1 MNSQISGANSPE
13 FMATTLL
20 SRCYRIY
27 NFDACK
33 CVSSENHQTTG
44 KRIGK
49 RNLEFDSRF
58 PKPARLIHRD
68 RSKVIKQLNDPA
80 LTRALRVFADSGHM
94 EDALHLFDEMNK
106 ADAFVWNVMI
116 RGFVSCG
123 LYIEAVQFYCRMVF
137 AGIKAD
143 SFTYPFVIKSVAGIS
158 SLEDG
163 KKIHAM
169 VIKLGFVSDVYV
181 CNSLISMYM
190 KLGCAWAA
198 EKVFEEMPERDI
210 VSWNSMISGYL
221 AVEDGFRSL
230 MLFREMLKCGLKPDR
245 FSTMS
250 ALGACSHMYNS
261 KMGKEIHCHAIRSR
275 IETGDVMVMT
285 SILDMYSKYGEV
297 SYAERIFNGVI
308 QKNIVAWNVMV
319 GCYAR
324 NGRVIDAFLCF
335 QKMSGQNGLQPD
347 VITLINLLPACAIL
361 EGRTIHGY
369 ATRRGFLPHIVLET
383 ALIDMYGECGQL
395 ESAEVIFDRMDEKN
409 LVSWNSIIAAY
420 VQNGKNFSAL
430 KLFKELWDS
439 SLIPDST
446 TIASILPA
454 YAESLSL
461 SEGRQIH
468 AYIVKSRYGSNTII
482 LNTLVHMY
490 AMCGDLEDA
499 RKCFNHVLL
508 KDVVSWNSIIMAY
521 AVHGFGRIS
530 VCLFSEMIASKVNPN
545 KSTFAS
551 LLAACSISGMVDE
564 GWEYFELMKREY
576 GIDPG
581 IEHYGYM
588 LDHIGRTGNFSAA
601 KRFIEEMPFVPTAR
615 IWGSLLNASRN
626 HNDIT
631 VAEFAAEQIVK
642 MEHDNTGCYVLL
654 LNMYAEAGRWEDVNR
669 IKLLMESKGISRTS
683 SRSTVETK
691 SKTHVFTNGDRSHV
705 VTNKIYE
712 VLDVVTRMIGEEE
725 HSYVHCVSKLKPET
739 LLKSRSYSPRRHSVR
754 LATCFGLISTE
765 TGRTVM
771 VRNNTRICRKCHEF
785 LEKVS
790 KMTRREIV
798 VGDSKIFHH
807 FSNGSCSCGNYW

>member
-1 MNSQISGANSPE
+1 
-13 FMATTLL
+13 MAATILA
-20 SRCYRIY
+20 RCYCIY

-33 CVSSENHQTTG
+33 CVSSENRHQT
-44 KRIGK
+44 KVK
-49 RNLEFDSRF
+49 RNLVIDQRLS
-58 PKPARLIHRD
+58 KPTRIIVRD
-68 RSKVIKQLNDPA
+68 RSKQRNKLNDPA
-80 LTRALRVFADSGHM
+80 LTRALRNLADSGSI

-116 RGFVSCG
+116 RGFVSSG
-123 LYIEAVQFYCRMVF
+123 LYHEAVKFYCRMVF

-190 KLGCAWAA
+190 KLGCAWDA

-221 AVEDGFRSL
+221 ALEDGFRSL
-230 MLFREMLKCGLKPDR
+230 MLFKEMLKCGFEPDR

-250 ALGACSHMYNS
+250 ALGACSYVYS
-261 KMGKEIHCHAIRSR
+261 PILGKEIHCYAIRSR
-275 IETGDVMVMT
+275 IETSDVMVLT
-285 SILDMYSKYGEV
+285 SVLDMYSKYGEV
-297 SYAERIFNGVI
+297 SYAERIFNGMI
-308 QKNIVAWNVMV
+308 QRNIVAWNVMI

-324 NGRVIDAFLCF
+324 NGRVVDAFLCF
-335 QKMSGQNGLQPD
+335 QKLLKANGLQPD

-369 ATRRGFLPHIVLET
+369 AMRRGFFPHIVLET
-383 ALIDMYGECGQL
+383 ALIDMYGECGKL
-395 ESAEVIFDRMDEKN
+395 KSAEVIFDRMAEKN

-420 VQNGKNFSAL
+420 VQNGKNYSAL
-430 KLFKELWDS
+430 ELLQELLDS
-439 SLIPDST
+439 SLVPDST

-461 SEGRQIH
+461 SEGRTFH
-468 AYIVKSRYGSNTII
+468 AYIIKARYGSNTII
-482 LNTLVHMY
+482 LNSLVHMY

-499 RKCFNHVLL
+499 RKCFDQVVL
-508 KDVVSWNSIIMAY
+508 KDIVSWNSIIMAY

-530 VCLFSEMIASKVNPN
+530 VCLFSEMISSGVEPN

-551 LLAACSISGMVDE
+551 LLAACSISGMINE
-564 GWEYFELMKREY
+564 GWKYFDLMKREY

-581 IEHYGYM
+581 IEHYRYM
-588 LDHIGRTGNFSAA
+588 LDLIGRTGNFSSAT
-601 KRFIEEMPFVPTAR
+601 RFIEEMPLMPTAR

-626 HNDIT
+626 HSDIT
-631 VAEFAAEQIVK
+631 VAEFAAEQIFK

-654 LNMYAEAGRWEDVNR
+654 LNMYTEAGRWEDVNR
-669 IKLLMESKGISRTS
+669 IKLLMKSKGITRTT

-691 SKTHVFTNGDRSHV
+691 SKTQVFTNGDRSHV
-705 VTNKIYE
+705 ETNKIYE
-712 VLDVVTRMIGEEE
+712 VLNIVSRMIGEEE
-725 HSYVHCVSKLKPET
+725 DSYVHCVSKLRPET
-739 LLKSRSYSPRRHSVR
+739 LLKRRSNSPRRHSVR
-754 LATCFGLISTE
+754 LATCLGLISTE
-765 TGRTVM
+765 TGRTVR
-771 VRNNTRICRKCHEF
+771 VKNNTRICRKCHEF
-785 LEKVS
+785 LEKAS
-790 KMTRREIV
+790 KMTKREII

>member
-1 MNSQISGANSPE
+1 
-13 FMATTLL
+13 MAATLL

-27 NFDACK
+27 NCDACK

-44 KRIGK
+44 KRS
-49 RNLEFDSRF
+49 LEFDSRF
-58 PKPARLIHRD
+58 SKPVRLALRD
-68 RSKVIKQLNDPA
+68 RYKVTKQLNDPA
-80 LTRALRVFADSGHM
+80 LTRALRGFADSGLM
-94 EDALHLFDEMNK
+94 EDALQLFDEMNK
-106 ADAFVWNVMI
+106 ADTFVWNVMI
-116 RGFVSCG
+116 KGFTSCG
-123 LYIEAVQFYCRMVF
+123 LYFEALQLYCRMVF
-137 AGIKAD
+137 AGVKAD
-143 SFTYPFVIKSVAGIS
+143 SFTYPFVIKSVTGIS
-158 SLEDG
+158 SLEEG

-169 VIKLGFVSDVYV
+169 VIKLRFVSDVYV
-181 CNSLISMYM
+181 CNSLLSLYM
-190 KLGCAWAA
+190 KLGCAYDA

-221 AVEDGFRSL
+221 ALEDGFRSL
-230 MLFREMLKCGLKPDR
+230 MLFKEMLKFGFKPDR

-250 ALGACSHMYNS
+250 ALGACSHVYS
-261 KMGKEIHCHAIRSR
+261 PKMGKELHCHAVRSR

-285 SILDMYSKYGEV
+285 SILDMYSKYGVV
-297 SYAERIFNGVI
+297 SYAERIFNGMI
-308 QKNIVAWNVMV
+308 QRNIVAWNVLI

-324 NGRVIDAFLCF
+324 NSRVTDAFLCF
-335 QKMSGQNGLQPD
+335 QKMSEQNGLQPD

-369 ATRRGFLPHIVLET
+369 AMRRGFLPHIVLDT
-383 ALIDMYGECGQL
+383 ALIDMYGEWGQL
-395 ESAEVIFDRMDEKN
+395 KSAEVIFDRIAEKN
-409 LVSWNSIIAAY
+409 LISWNSIIAAY
-420 VQNGKNFSAL
+420 VQNGKNYSAL
-430 KLFKELWDS
+430 ELFQKLWDS
-439 SLIPDST
+439 SLLPDST

-482 LNTLVHMY
+482 LNSLVHMY

-530 VCLFSEMIASKVNPN
+530 VCLFSEMIASKVDPN

-564 GWEYFELMKREY
+564 GWEYFESMKREY

-588 LDHIGRTGNFSAA
+588 LDLIGRTGNFSAA
-601 KRFIEEMPFVPTAR
+601 KRFIREMPFLPTAR

-631 VAEFAAEQIVK
+631 VAEFAAEQIFK

-654 LNMYAEAGRWEDVNR
+654 LNMYAEARRWEDVNR

-683 SRSTVETK
+683 SRSTVEAK
-691 SKTHVFTNGDRSHV
+691 SKTHVLTNGDRSHV
-705 VTNKIYE
+705 ETNKIYE
-712 VLDVVTRMIGEEE
+712 VLDIVSRMIGEEE
-725 HSYVHCVSKLKPET
+725 EEEEEEEEDSYVHCVSKLRPET
-739 LLKSRSYSPRRHSVR
+739 LVKSRSNSPRRHSVR

-765 TGRTVM
+765 TGRTVT
-771 VRNNTRICRKCHEF
+771 VRKYTRICRKCHEF
-785 LEKVS
+785 LEKAS

-807 FSNGSCSCGNYW
+807 FSNGRCSCGNYW

>member
-1 MNSQISGANSPE
+1 
-13 FMATTLL
+13 MAATLL

-27 NFDACK
+27 NCDACK

-44 KRIGK
+44 KRS
-49 RNLEFDSRF
+49 LEFDSRF
-58 PKPARLIHRD
+58 SKPVRLVLRD
-68 RSKVIKQLNDPA
+68 RYKVTKQLNDPA
-80 LTRALRVFADSGHM
+80 LTRALRGFADSGLM
-94 EDALHLFDEMNK
+94 EDALQLFDEMNK
-106 ADAFVWNVMI
+106 ADTFVWNVMI
-116 RGFVSCG
+116 KGFTSCG
-123 LYIEAVQFYCRMVF
+123 LYFEALQLYCRMVF
-137 AGIKAD
+137 SGVKAD
-143 SFTYPFVIKSVAGIS
+143 SFTYPFVIKSVTGIS
-158 SLEDG
+158 SLEEG

-169 VIKLGFVSDVYV
+169 VIKLRFVSDVYV
-181 CNSLISMYM
+181 CNSLISLYM
-190 KLGCAWAA
+190 KLGCSWDA

-221 AVEDGFRSL
+221 ALEDGFRSL
-230 MLFREMLKCGLKPDR
+230 MLFKEMLKFGFKPDR

-250 ALGACSHMYNS
+250 ALGACSHVYSPN
-261 KMGKEIHCHAIRSR
+261 MGKELHCHAVRSR
-275 IETGDVMVMT
+275 IETGDVM
-285 SILDMYSKYGEV
+285 
-297 SYAERIFNGVI
+297 
-308 QKNIVAWNVMV
+308 
-319 GCYAR
+319 
-324 NGRVIDAFLCF
+324 
-335 QKMSGQNGLQPD
+335 KMSEQNGLQPD

-369 ATRRGFLPHIVLET
+369 AMRRGFLPHIVLDT
-383 ALIDMYGECGQL
+383 ALIDMYGEWGQL
-395 ESAEVIFDRMDEKN
+395 KSAEVIFDRIAEKN
-409 LVSWNSIIAAY
+409 LISWNSIIAAY
-420 VQNGKNFSAL
+420 VQNGKNYSAL
-430 KLFKELWDS
+430 ELFQKLWDS
-439 SLIPDST
+439 SLLPDST

-482 LNTLVHMY
+482 LNSLVHMY

-530 VCLFSEMIASKVNPN
+530 VCLFSEMIASKVDPN

-564 GWEYFELMKREY
+564 GWEYFESMKREY

-588 LDHIGRTGNFSAA
+588 LDLIGRTGNFSSA
-601 KRFIEEMPFVPTAR
+601 KRFIREMPFLPTAR

-631 VAEFAAEQIVK
+631 VAEFAAEQIFK

-654 LNMYAEAGRWEDVNR
+654 LNMYAEARRWEDVNR

-683 SRSTVETK
+683 SRSTVEAK
-691 SKTHVFTNGDRSHV
+691 SKTHVLTNGDRSHV
-705 VTNKIYE
+705 ETNKIYE
-712 VLDVVTRMIGEEE
+712 VLDIVSRMIGEEE
-725 HSYVHCVSKLKPET
+725 EEDSYVHYVSKLRRET
-739 LLKSRSYSPRRHSVR
+739 LAKSRSNSPRRHSVR

-765 TGRTVM
+765 TGRTVT

-785 LEKVS
+785 LEKAS

-807 FSNGSCSCGNYW
+807 FSNGRCSCGNYW

>member
-1 MNSQISGANSPE
+1 
-13 FMATTLL
+13 MAATLL

-27 NFDACK
+27 NCDACK

-44 KRIGK
+44 KRS
-49 RNLEFDSRF
+49 LEFDSRF
-58 PKPARLIHRD
+58 SKPVRLVLRD
-68 RSKVIKQLNDPA
+68 RYKVTKQLNDPA
-80 LTRALRVFADSGHM
+80 LTRALRGFADSGLM
-94 EDALHLFDEMNK
+94 EDALQLFDEMNK
-106 ADAFVWNVMI
+106 ADTFVWNVMI
-116 RGFVSCG
+116 KGFTSCG
-123 LYIEAVQFYCRMVF
+123 LYFEALQLYCRMVF
-137 AGIKAD
+137 SGVKAD
-143 SFTYPFVIKSVAGIS
+143 SFTYPFVIKSVTGIS
-158 SLEDG
+158 SLEEG

-169 VIKLGFVSDVYV
+169 VIKLRFVSDVYV
-181 CNSLISMYM
+181 CNSLISLYM
-190 KLGCAWAA
+190 KLGCSWDA

-221 AVEDGFRSL
+221 ALEDGFRSL
-230 MLFREMLKCGLKPDR
+230 MLFKEMLKFGFKPDR

-250 ALGACSHMYNS
+250 ALGACSHVYSPN
-261 KMGKEIHCHAIRSR
+261 MGKELHCHAVRSR

-297 SYAERIFNGVI
+297 SYAERIFKCII
-308 QKNIVAWNVMV
+308 QRNIVAWNVLI

-324 NGRVIDAFLCF
+324 NSRVTDAFLCF
-335 QKMSGQNGLQPD
+335 QKMSEQNGLQPD

-369 ATRRGFLPHIVLET
+369 AMRRGFLPHIVLDT
-383 ALIDMYGECGQL
+383 ALIDMYGEWGQL
-395 ESAEVIFDRMDEKN
+395 KSAEVIFDRIAEKN
-409 LVSWNSIIAAY
+409 LISWNSIIAAY
-420 VQNGKNFSAL
+420 VQNGKNYSAL
-430 KLFKELWDS
+430 ELFQKLWDS
-439 SLIPDST
+439 SLLPDST

-482 LNTLVHMY
+482 LNSLVHMY

-530 VCLFSEMIASKVNPN
+530 VCLFSEMIASKVDPN

-564 GWEYFELMKREY
+564 GWEYFESMKREY

-588 LDHIGRTGNFSAA
+588 LDLIGRTGNFSSA
-601 KRFIEEMPFVPTAR
+601 KRFIREMPFLPTAR

-631 VAEFAAEQIVK
+631 VAEFAAEQIFK

-654 LNMYAEAGRWEDVNR
+654 LNMYAEARRWEDVNR

-683 SRSTVETK
+683 SRSTVEAK
-691 SKTHVFTNGDRSHV
+691 SKTHVLTNGDRSHV
-705 VTNKIYE
+705 ETNKIYE
-712 VLDVVTRMIGEEE
+712 VLDIVSRMIGEEE
-725 HSYVHCVSKLKPET
+725 EEDSYVHYVSKLRRET
-739 LLKSRSYSPRRHSVR
+739 LAKSRSNSPRRHSVR

-765 TGRTVM
+765 TGRTVT

-785 LEKVS
+785 LEKAS

-807 FSNGSCSCGNYW
+807 FSNGRCSCGNYW

>member
-1 MNSQISGANSPE
+1 MA
-13 FMATTLL
+13 ATTLL

-27 NFDACK
+27 TYEACK

-44 KRIGK
+44 KQNGN
-49 RNLEFDSRF
+49 RNLQFDSRLS
-58 PKPARLIHRD
+58 KPTRIVLRK
-68 RSKVIKQLNDPA
+68 RSQQLNDPA
-80 LTRALRVFADSGHM
+80 LTRALRGFADSGLM
-94 EDALHLFDEMNK
+94 DDALQLFDGMNK

-116 RGFVSCG
+116 RGYTSFG
-123 LYIEAVQFYCRMVF
+123 FYIEAVQFYCRMVF

-143 SFTYPFVIKSVAGIS
+143 SFTFPFVIKSVAAIS
-158 SLEDG
+158 SSEDG

-190 KLGCAWAA
+190 KLGCAWDA
-198 EKVFEEMPERDI
+198 EKVFDEMPERDI

-221 AVEDGFRSL
+221 ALEDGSRSL
-230 MLFREMLKCGLKPDR
+230 MLFKEMLICGFKPDR
-245 FSTMS
+245 FSIMS
-250 ALGACSHMYNS
+250 ALGACCSHVYS
-261 KMGKEIHCHAIRSR
+261 PKMGKEIHCHAIRSR
-275 IETGDVMVMT
+275 IETGDVMVLT
-285 SILDMYSKYGEV
+285 SVLDMYSKYGEV
-297 SYAERIFNGVI
+297 SYAERIFNGMS
-308 QKNIVAWNVMV
+308 QRNIVAWNVMV

-335 QKMSGQNGLQPD
+335 QKMSEQNGLQPD
-347 VITLINLLPACAIL
+347 VITLINLLPACGIL

-369 ATRRGFLPHIVLET
+369 AIRRGFLPHLVLET
-383 ALIDMYGECGQL
+383 ALIEMYGECGQVK
-395 ESAEVIFDRMDEKN
+395 SAEVIFDRMAERN
-409 LVSWNSIIAAY
+409 LVSWNSIVAAY
-420 VQNGKNFSAL
+420 VQNGKNYSAL
-430 KLFKELWDS
+430 ELFQELWDS
-439 SLIPDST
+439 SLVPDST

-454 YAESLSL
+454 YAECLSL

-468 AYIVKSRYGSNTII
+468 AYIVKSRYWSNTII
-482 LNTLVHMY
+482 LNSLVHMY

-499 RKCFNHVLL
+499 RKCFNHVLV

-530 VCLFSEMIASKVNPN
+530 VCLFSEMNSSKVNPN

-551 LLAACSISGMVDE
+551 LLAACSVTGMVDE
-564 GWEYFELMKREY
+564 GWEYFEMMKREY

-588 LDHIGRTGNFSAA
+588 MDLIGRTGNFSAA
-601 KRFIEEMPFVPTAR
+601 KRFIGEMPFVPTPR

-626 HNDIT
+626 HMDISI
-631 VAEFAAEQIVK
+631 AEFAAEQIFK

-669 IKLLMESKGISRTS
+669 IKLLMERNGISRTS
-683 SRSTVETK
+683 SHSTVETK

-705 VTNKIYE
+705 ETNKIYE
-712 VLDVVTRMIGEEE
+712 VLDILTRMIGEEKE
-725 HSYVHCVSKLKPET
+725 EEDSYVQCISKLRPET
-739 LLKSRSYSPRRHSVR
+739 LVKSRVNSPRRHSVR

-785 LEKVS
+785 LEKAS

-798 VGDSKIFHH
+798 VGDSKFFHH
-807 FSNGSCSCGNYW
+807 FSNGHCSCGNYW

>member
-1 MNSQISGANSPE
+1 
-13 FMATTLL
+13 MAATLL
-20 SRCYRIY
+20 SRCYRIF
-27 NFDACK
+27 NCDACK
-33 CVSSENHQTTG
+33 CVSSENHQTN
-44 KRIGK
+44 GK

-58 PKPARLIHRD
+58 SKPPRLVLRD
-68 RSKVIKQLNDPA
+68 RSKVTKMLNDPA
-80 LTRALRVFADSGHM
+80 LTRALRGFADSGLM
-94 EDALHLFDEMNK
+94 EDALQLFDEMNK
-106 ADAFVWNVMI
+106 ADVFVWNVMI

-123 LYIEAVQFYCRMVF
+123 LYHEAVQFYSRMVF
-137 AGIKAD
+137 ADIKGD

-158 SLEDG
+158 SLEEG

-181 CNSLISMYM
+181 CNSLISLYM
-190 KLGCAWAA
+190 KLGCAWDA
-198 EKVFEEMPERDI
+198 EKVFEQMPDRDI

-221 AVEDGFRSL
+221 ALEDGFRSL
-230 MLFREMLKCGLKPDR
+230 ILFKEMLKCGFRPDR

-250 ALGACSHMYNS
+250 ALGACSHVYS
-261 KMGKEIHCHAIRSR
+261 PKMGKEIHCHAVRSR
-275 IETGDVMVMT
+275 IETGDVMVMS

-297 SYAERIFNGVI
+297 SYAERIFNGMI
-308 QKNIVAWNVMV
+308 QRNIVVWNVMV

-324 NGRVIDAFLCF
+324 NSRVTDAFLCF
-335 QKMSGQNGLQPD
+335 QKMSEQNGLQPD
-347 VITLINLLPACAIL
+347 VITLISLLPACAIL

-369 ATRRGFLPHIVLET
+369 AMRRGFLPHIVLET

-395 ESAEVIFDRMDEKN
+395 KSAEVIFDRMAEKN
-409 LVSWNSIIAAY
+409 LISWNSIIAAY
-420 VQNGKNFSAL
+420 MQNGKNYSAL
-430 KLFKELWDS
+430 QLFQKLWDS
-439 SLIPDST
+439 SLVPDST

-482 LNTLVHMY
+482 LNSLVHMY

-521 AVHGFGRIS
+521 AVHGYGRIS

-564 GWEYFELMKREY
+564 GWEYFESMKREY

-588 LDHIGRTGNFSAA
+588 LDLIGRTGNFSAA
-601 KRFIEEMPFVPTAR
+601 KRFIEEMPFLPTAR

-626 HNDIT
+626 HNDIA
-631 VAEFAAEQIVK
+631 VVEFAAEQIFK

-654 LNMYAEAGRWEDVNR
+654 LNMYAEARRWEDVNR

-683 SRSTVETK
+683 SRSTVEAK
-691 SKTHVFTNGDRSHV
+691 SKTHVLTNGDRSHV
-705 VTNKIYE
+705 ETNKIYE
-712 VLDVVTRMIGEEE
+712 VLDIVSRMIGEEE
-725 HSYVHCVSKLKPET
+725 EEEEEDSYVHCVSKLRPET
-739 LLKSRSYSPRRHSVR
+739 LVKSRSNSPRRHSVR

-765 TGRTVM
+765 TGRTVT

-785 LEKVS
+785 LEKAS

-807 FSNGSCSCGNYW
+807 FSNGRCSCGNYW

>member
-1 MNSQISGANSPE
+1 
-13 FMATTLL
+13 MAATLL
-20 SRCYRIY
+20 SRCNRIY
-27 NFDACK
+27 TYEACK

-44 KRIGK
+44 KQNGN
-49 RNLEFDSRF
+49 RNLEFDSRLS
-58 PKPARLIHRD
+58 KPTRMVLRK
-68 RSKVIKQLNDPA
+68 RFQQLNDPA
-80 LTRALRVFADSGHM
+80 LTRALRGFADSGLM
-94 EDALHLFDEMNK
+94 DDALQLFDGMNK

-116 RGFVSCG
+116 RGYTSFG
-123 LYIEAVQFYCRMVF
+123 FYTKAVQFYCRMVF

-143 SFTYPFVIKSVAGIS
+143 SFTYPFVIKSVAGILS
-158 SLEDG
+158 AEDG

-190 KLGCAWAA
+190 KLGCAWDA
-198 EKVFEEMPERDI
+198 EKVFNEMPERDI
-210 VSWNSMISGYL
+210 VSWNSLISGYL
-221 AVEDGFRSL
+221 ALDDGVRSL
-230 MLFREMLKCGLKPDR
+230 MLFKEMLICGFKPDR
-245 FSTMS
+245 FSIMS
-250 ALGACSHMYNS
+250 ALGACCSYVYS
-261 KMGKEIHCHAIRSR
+261 PKMGKEIHCHALRSR
-275 IETGDVMVMT
+275 IETGDVMVLT
-285 SILDMYSKYGEV
+285 SVLDMYSKYGEV
-297 SYAERIFNGVI
+297 SCAERIFNGMS
-308 QKNIVAWNVMV
+308 QRNIVAWNVMV

-335 QKMSGQNGLQPD
+335 QKMSEQNGLQPD
-347 VITLINLLPACAIL
+347 VITLINLLPACGIL

-369 ATRRGFLPHIVLET
+369 AIRRGFLPHLVLET
-383 ALIDMYGECGQL
+383 ALIDMYGEYGQL
-395 ESAEVIFDRMDEKN
+395 KSAEVIFDRMAEKN
-409 LVSWNSIIAAY
+409 FVSWNSIIAAY
-420 VQNGKNFSAL
+420 VENGKNYSAL
-430 KLFKELWDS
+430 ELFQELWDS
-439 SLIPDST
+439 SLVLDST

-454 YAESLSL
+454 YAECLSL

-468 AYIVKSRYGSNTII
+468 AYIVKSRYVSNTII
-482 LNTLVHMY
+482 LNSLIHMY
-490 AMCGDLEDA
+490 AMCGDLDDA
-499 RKCFNHVLL
+499 RKCFNHVLV

-551 LLAACSISGMVDE
+551 LLAACSVTGMVDE
-564 GWEYFELMKREY
+564 GWEYFEMMKREY

-588 LDHIGRTGNFSAA
+588 MDLIGRTGNFNAA
-601 KRFIEEMPFVPTAR
+601 KRFIEEMSFVPTPR

-626 HNDIT
+626 HMDIN
-631 VAEFAAEQIVK
+631 VAEFAAEHLFK

-691 SKTHVFTNGDRSHV
+691 SKTHVFTNGDRSDV
-705 VTNKIYE
+705 ETNKIYE
-712 VLDVVTRMIGEEE
+712 VLDIVTRMIGEEKE
-725 HSYVHCVSKLKPET
+725 KEDSYVYCISKLRPET
-739 LLKSRSYSPRRHSVR
+739 LVKSRSNSPRRHSVR

-771 VRNNTRICRKCHEF
+771 VRNSTRICRKCHEF
-785 LEKVS
+785 LEKAS

-807 FSNGSCSCGNYW
+807 FSNGRCSCGNYW

>member
-1 MNSQISGANSPE
+1 
-13 FMATTLL
+13 MATTLL

-27 NFDACK
+27 NSEACK

-44 KRIGK
+44 KQNGN
-49 RNLEFDSRF
+49 RNLEFDSGQS
-58 PKPARLIHRD
+58 KPARIVLRK
-68 RSKVIKQLNDPA
+68 RSQLTKQLNDPA
-80 LTRALRVFADSGHM
+80 LTRALRGFADSGLM
-94 EDALHLFDEMNK
+94 DDALQLFDEMNK
-106 ADAFVWNVMI
+106 ADVYVWNVII
-116 RGFVSCG
+116 RGYTSCG
-123 LYIEAVQFYCRMVF
+123 FYIEAVQFYCRMVL

-169 VIKLGFVSDVYV
+169 VIKLRFVSDVYV
-181 CNSLISMYM
+181 SNSLISMYM
-190 KLGCAWAA
+190 KLGCAWDA

-221 AVEDGFRSL
+221 ALEDGIRSL
-230 MLFREMLKCGLKPDR
+230 ILFKEMLKYGFKPDR
-245 FSTMS
+245 FSIMS
-250 ALGACSHMYNS
+250 ALGACSHVYGP

-275 IETGDVMVMT
+275 TETGDVMVLT

-297 SYAERIFNGVI
+297 SYAERIFNGMI
-308 QKNIVAWNVMV
+308 QRNIVSWNVMV
-319 GCYAR
+319 GCYAI
-324 NGRVIDAFLCF
+324 NGRVIDAFVCF
-335 QKMSGQNGLQPD
+335 QKMSEQNGLQPD

-361 EGRTIHGY
+361 EGRMIHGY
-369 ATRRGFLPHIVLET
+369 AIRRGFLPHLVLET
-383 ALIDMYGECGQL
+383 ALVDMYGECRQL
-395 ESAEVIFDRMDEKN
+395 KSAELIFDRMAEKN

-420 VQNGKNFSAL
+420 VQNGKNYSAL
-430 KLFKELWDS
+430 ELFQELWDS
-439 SLIPDST
+439 SLVPDST

-461 SEGRQIH
+461 SEGRKIH

-482 LNTLVHMY
+482 LNSLVHMY

-499 RKCFNHVLL
+499 RTCFNHVLL

-545 KSTFAS
+545 NSTFAS

-564 GWEYFELMKREY
+564 GWEYFEMMKREY

-588 LDHIGRTGNFSAA
+588 LDLIGRTGNFSAA

-626 HNDIT
+626 HNNINI
-631 VAEFAAEQIVK
+631 AESAAEQIFK
-642 MEHDNTGCYVLL
+642 MQHDNTGCYVLL
-654 LNMYAEAGRWEDVNR
+654 LNMYAEAERWEDVNR
-669 IKLLMESKGISRTS
+669 IKLLMESKGISRRS
-683 SRSTVETK
+683 SHSTVETK
-691 SKTHVFTNGDRSHV
+691 GKIHVFTNGDRSQV
-705 VTNKIYE
+705 QKNKIYE
-712 VLDVVTRMIGEEE
+712 VLDIISRMIGEEE
-725 HSYVHCVSKLKPET
+725 GEDSYVHCVSKLRPES
-739 LLKSRSYSPRRHSVR
+739 LVESISNSPSRHSVR

-765 TGRTVM
+765 TGKTVM
-771 VRNNTRICRKCHEF
+771 VRNNTRICRRCHEF
-785 LEKVS
+785 LEKAS

-807 FSNGSCSCGNYW
+807 FCNGRCSCGNYW

>member
-1 MNSQISGANSPE
+1 
-13 FMATTLL
+13 MAATLL

-27 NFDACK
+27 NCDACK
-33 CVSSENHQTTG
+33 CVSSENHQTRG
-44 KRIGK
+44 KQ
-49 RNLEFDSRF
+49 NLEYQRF
-58 PKPARLIHRD
+58 SKPSRLIHRN
-68 RSKVIKQLNDPA
+68 RSKVTKQLNDPA
-80 LTRALRVFADSGHM
+80 LTRALRGFADSGLM
-94 EDALHLFDEMNK
+94 EDALQLFDEMNK
-106 ADAFVWNVMI
+106 ADVFVWNVMI

-123 LYIEAVQFYCRMVF
+123 LYHEAVQFYSRMVF
-137 AGIKAD
+137 AGIKGD

-158 SLEDG
+158 SLEEG

-169 VIKLGFVSDVYV
+169 VIKLAFVSDVYV
-181 CNSLISMYM
+181 CNSLISLYM
-190 KLGCAWAA
+190 KLGCAWDA
-198 EKVFEEMPERDI
+198 EKLFDQMPERDI

-221 AVEDGFRSL
+221 ALEDGFRSL
-230 MLFREMLKCGLKPDR
+230 ILFKKMLKCGFRPDR

-250 ALGACSHMYNS
+250 ALGACSHVYS
-261 KMGKEIHCHAIRSR
+261 PKMGKEIHCHAVRSR

-297 SYAERIFNGVI
+297 SYAERIFNGMI
-308 QKNIVAWNVMV
+308 QRNIVVWNVMV

-324 NGRVIDAFLCF
+324 NSRVTDAFLCF
-335 QKMSGQNGLQPD
+335 QKMSEQNGLQPD
-347 VITLINLLPACAIL
+347 VITMINLLPACAIL

-369 ATRRGFLPHIVLET
+369 AMRSGFLPHIVLET

-395 ESAEVIFDRMDEKN
+395 KSAEVIFDRIAEKN
-409 LVSWNSIIAAY
+409 LISWNSIIAAY
-420 VQNGKNFSAL
+420 VQNGKNYSAL
-430 KLFKELWDS
+430 ELFQKLWDS
-439 SLIPDST
+439 SLVPDST

-461 SEGRQIH
+461 NEGRQIH

-482 LNTLVHMY
+482 LNSLVHMY

-530 VCLFSEMIASKVNPN
+530 VCLFSEMIASKVDPN

-564 GWEYFELMKREY
+564 GWEYFESMKREY

-588 LDHIGRTGNFSAA
+588 LDLIGRTGNFSAA
-601 KRFIEEMPFVPTAR
+601 KRFIEEMPFLPTAR

-631 VAEFAAEQIVK
+631 VAEFAAEQIFK

-654 LNMYAEAGRWEDVNR
+654 LNMYAEARRWEDVNR

-683 SRSTVETK
+683 SRSTVEAK
-691 SKTHVFTNGDRSHV
+691 SKTHVLTNGDRSHV
-705 VTNKIYE
+705 EASKIYE
-712 VLDVVTRMIGEEE
+712 VLDIVSRMIGEEE
-725 HSYVHCVSKLKPET
+725 EEDNYVRCVSKLRPET
-739 LLKSRSYSPRRHSVR
+739 LVKSRSNSPRRHSVR

-765 TGRTVM
+765 TGKTVT

-785 LEKVS
+785 LEKAS

-807 FSNGSCSCGNYW
+807 FSNGRCSCGNYW

>member
-1 MNSQISGANSPE
+1 MA
-13 FMATTLL
+13 ATTLL
-20 SRCYRIY
+20 SRCYRIF
-27 NFDACK
+27 NSSEACK

-44 KRIGK
+44 KQNGN
-49 RNLEFDSRF
+49 RNLEFDYRLS
-58 PKPARLIHRD
+58 KPTRVGLRK
-68 RSKVIKQLNDPA
+68 RSQQVNDPA
-80 LTRALRVFADSGHM
+80 LTRALRGFADSGLM
-94 EDALHLFDEMNK
+94 DDALQLFDEMNK

-116 RGFVSCG
+116 RGYTSFG
-123 LYIEAVQFYCRMVF
+123 FYIEAVQFYCRMVF

-143 SFTYPFVIKSVAGIS
+143 SFTYPFVIKSVTGIS

-169 VIKLGFVSDVYV
+169 VIKLGFVLDVYV

-190 KLGCAWAA
+190 KLGCAWDA
-198 EKVFEEMPERDI
+198 EKVFEEMLERDI

-221 AVEDGFRSL
+221 ALEDGSRSL
-230 MLFREMLKCGLKPDR
+230 MLFKEMLICGFKPDR
-245 FSTMS
+245 FSIMS
-250 ALGACSHMYNS
+250 ALGACCSHLYS
-261 KMGKEIHCHAIRSR
+261 AKMGKEIHCHALRSG
-275 IETGDVMVMT
+275 IKTGDVMVLA
-285 SILDMYSKYGEV
+285 SVLDMYSKYGEV
-297 SYAERIFNGVI
+297 NYAERIFNSMV
-308 QKNIVAWNVMV
+308 QRNIVAWNVMV

-335 QKMSGQNGLQPD
+335 QKISEQNGLQPD
-347 VITLINLLPACAIL
+347 VITLINLLPACGIL

-369 ATRRGFLPHIVLET
+369 AIRRGFFPHLVLET

-395 ESAEVIFDRMDEKN
+395 KSAEVIFDRMAEKN

-420 VQNGKNFSAL
+420 VQNGKNYSAL
-430 KLFKELWDS
+430 ELFQELWDS
-439 SLIPDST
+439 SLVPDST

-454 YAESLSL
+454 YAECLSL

-468 AYIVKSRYGSNTII
+468 AYIVKSRYVSNTII
-482 LNTLVHMY
+482 LNSLVHMY

-499 RKCFNHVLL
+499 RKCFNHVLV

-530 VCLFSEMIASKVNPN
+530 VCLFSEMNSSKVNPN

-551 LLAACSISGMVDE
+551 LLAACSVTGMVDE
-564 GWEYFELMKREY
+564 GWEYFEMMKREY

-588 LDHIGRTGNFSAA
+588 MDLIGRTGNFNAA

-626 HNDIT
+626 HIDIN
-631 VAEFAAEQIVK
+631 VAEFAAEQIFK

-654 LNMYAEAGRWEDVNR
+654 LTMYAEAGRWKDVNR
-669 IKLLMESKGISRTS
+669 IKLLMERHDISRTP

-705 VTNKIYE
+705 ETHKIYE
-712 VLDVVTRMIGEEE
+712 VLDIVTRMIEEE
-725 HSYVHCVSKLKPET
+725 EDTYVYCVSKLRPET
-739 LLKSRSYSPRRHSVR
+739 LVKSISNSPRRHSVR

-785 LEKVS
+785 LEKAS

-798 VGDSKIFHH
+798 VGDSKIFHN
-807 FSNGSCSCGNYW
+807 FSNGRCSCGNYW